1 MDDLLSWEPIRGCWS
16 PRKKRVGLTTSL
28 RTTKKII
35 TGVTLM
41 NIGYILLMC
50 LALAVIGDAFLLS
63 HNRNGEDDWADFRDA
78 HHCTPLM
85 ETDGS
90 NRAGYR
96 CDDGKVHYRWR
107 QMR

>member
-1 MDDLLSWEPIRGCWS
+1 MGGI
-16 PRKKRVGLTTSL
+16 KFM
-28 RTTKKII
+28 KI
-35 TGVTLM
+35 GH
-41 NIGYILLMC
+41 ILLLC
-50 LALAVIGDAFLLS
+50 LASAVLGDAFLLK
-63 HNRNGEDDWADFRDA
+63 HNRNGEDDWALWRDA

-96 CDDGKVHYRWR
+96 CDDGQVHYRWR

>member
-1 MDDLLSWEPIRGCWS
+1 MRGLGVRGIPIILGVSRCFI
-16 PRKKRVGLTTSL
+16 LTEK
-28 RTTKKII
+28 TTI
-35 TGVTLM
+35 TGGVKLM
-41 NIGYILLMC
+41 KIGHILLIC
-50 LALAVIGDAFLLS
+50 LAAAVLGDAFLLK
-63 HNRNGEDDWADFRDA
+63 HNRNGEDDWAIWRDA

-96 CDDGKVHYRWR
+96 CDDGEVHYRWR